1 MKYFPLVPIV
11 LVLLLVISPIV
22 SSMSVGNKNILD
34 ILNNSYDIDNA
45 LKVVANALGIDIN
58 TPEDYYNVFL
68 SGRALRIK
76 TSEFPF
82 LKGLNPRNIAFGAFD
97 KYSGWVLLPTR
108 IYDRTFEDNDS
119 KTFVIPE
126 KINERTII
134 EIKLPTNVPIKV
146 NVSRNP
152 PGFARG
158 ASWYRELMLTDR
170 EHGLTI
176 GYLYVFYD
184 NPNGPMGWRVR
195 DYLIDYTIDYKN
207 VHETFEAIFPPR
219 IIRLL
224 EVRNY
229 DLTIVRKVY
238 ERAISEPIVA
248 NVDVSV
254 KPLGSW
260 GPVPDG
266 GGGGDTEGYVFNMVE
281 FRIQPTKEML
291 EKDVEISKSKNCYEF
306 DLYITDP
313 EEDIGP
319 FWWNKILLSITAYKI
334 SGDDEYPTMLVYM
347 GDSTSPLAEYVLSP
361 ELPNIVL
368 AEHID
373 PYGSTSEKIHVKI
386 VFNNIENSVWGL
398 RIIPTVYAY
407 WPYLENSPLKRMDD
421 FKISSSTLHLVVD
434 SEGSYQAF
442 YLQLPSAILNTVDP
456 TNTIKL
462 RATIG
467 VIPNN
472 IPEGARLSVRMLLN
486 GISSNKVTIE
496 HSDSTNVQEYSLEL
510 SLTESTLLRLAS
522 KEEPV
527 EIGFEVTP
535 LELPEGLDIFILD
548 LTLEFET
555 SLYLTERPQV
565 LSQNLYPQGYILYT
579 GIFRDYSEMFYAS
592 DINPIIGRS
601 VYLLMTHIGPD
612 PSYTNTIMQTT
623 ISRLKAVTKFS
634 YCDTIYRTVVSVFGP
649 DIAFGGDAKLQ
660 FVGLKRIKLNI
671 RFPRESTINDVIV
684 HAIKQGDLE
693 EDISKVLYRVSSA
706 LSSMSFLLS
715 FFNPSLGA
723 LTDVA
728 SWSSRLVAEGV
739 LDQYSYQVDPEDKIV
754 TVEWSSW
761 DPEQITI
768 EVKVET
774 SEDLISDGS
783 YYVYVLG
790 TAETPY
796 GSIPIDYKGVFY
808 KISGG

>member
-1 MKYFPLVPIV
+1 MKYYPLVPIA
-11 LVLLLVISPIV
+11 LILLLVLPSVVSPI
-22 SSMSVGNKNILD
+22 SVGRQDTLD
-34 ILNNSYDIDNA
+34 ILNSSYDIDNA
-45 LKVVANALGIDIN
+45 LREIANALGIKIS

-68 SGRALRIK
+68 SGRVLRIK
-76 TSEFPF
+76 ISELPF
-82 LKGLNPRNIAFGAFD
+82 LNGLNPRSIVFGAFD
-97 KYSGWVLLPTR
+97 KYFGWVLLPTR
-108 IYDRTFEDNDS
+108 IYDRVFEDNDS

-126 KINERTII
+126 RINERTII

-158 ASWYRELMLTDR
+158 ALWHKELTLTDR
-170 EHGLTI
+170 GHGLTI

-184 NPNGPMGWRVR
+184 DINGPMGWRMR
-195 DYLIDYTIDYKN
+195 DYLLDYNIDYKS

-224 EVRNY
+224 EERNCGP
-229 DLTIVRKVY
+229 TIVGRVY
-238 ERAISEPIVA
+238 ERAINEPIVA
-248 NVDVSV
+248 NVDISVS
-254 KPLGSW
+254 PRGPW

-266 GGGGDTEGYVFNMVE
+266 GGGGYEYNMVE
-281 FRIQPTKEML
+281 LRVQPAKEML
-291 EKDVEISKSKNCYEF
+291 EKDVDISKSRNCYEF

-313 EEDIGP
+313 KEYIGS
-319 FWWNKILLSITAYKI
+319 FLWNKILLSITAYKK
-334 SGDDEYPTMLVYM
+334 SGDDEYPTMLVYV
-347 GDSTSPLAEYVLSP
+347 GNASSPLAQYVLSP
-361 ELPNIVL
+361 DLPNIVL
-368 AEHID
+368 AEHIE
-373 PYGSTSEKIHVKI
+373 PYGSTSEKIHVK
-386 VFNNIENSVWGL
+386 VMFNNLENSVWGL
-398 RIIPTVYAY
+398 RVIPTVYAY
-407 WPYLENSPLKRMDD
+407 WPYLESSSLKRTDSINI
-421 FKISSSTLHLVVD
+421 ISSKLHLTVD
-434 SEGSYQAF
+434 RDGCYQAF

-456 TNTIKL
+456 TNTVKL

-486 GISSNKVTIE
+486 GISSNEVTIE
-496 HSDSTNVQEYSLEL
+496 HSDSTEVRKCSLEL
-510 SLTESTLLRLAS
+510 SLFESTLLRFAS

-527 EIGFEVTP
+527 EIGFEVSP
-535 LELPEGLDIFILD
+535 MGFPEGLDNFILD
-548 LTLEFET
+548 LTLEFER
-555 SLYLTERPQV
+555 SLYITERPQV

-623 ISRLKAVTKFS
+623 ISRIIAVSKYS
-634 YCDTIYRTVVSVFGP
+634 YYQTMIYRTVVSVFGP

-660 FVGLKRIKLNI
+660 LVGLKGIKLNI
-671 RFPRESTINDVIV
+671 RFPRESTIKDVIV

-693 EDISKVLYRVSSA
+693 EEISKVLYRVSSA
-706 LSSMSFLLS
+706 LSSISFLMS

-728 SWSSRLVAEGV
+728 SWSSRLVAEGI
-739 LDQYSYQVDPEDKIV
+739 LDQYSYQVDPEDKTV

-783 YYVYVLG
+783 YYVYVSG